1 MKKYIG
7 LYTGESSKEILT
19 KSPVGLGGSPDVYI
33 IDLIYDDGCLDIK
46 ETLDRTGIRC
56 KIVAGEGSNFD
67 QVSNLVS
74 RICIE
79 LRIEEMNTRISQG
92 EFFFEIG
99 NLDNILSGAM
109 FLSAFRNGGEVICYT
124 EKKVEHLS
132 KIRPLPNVDRRGY
145 TALAILDTLF
155 VNDELDYVA
164 IRNKI
169 YESEIAGMDDDERT
183 EFFKKHHN
191 TYKVLQSMII
201 DEWVELNKI
210 TKTYRITPEG
220 NTARVMFELRDLK
233 RSMKPERK
241 SRKKESN
248 PDA

>member
-1 MKKYIG
+1 MNRYIG
-7 LYTGESSKEILT
+7 LYVGESSKDILT

-33 IDLIYDDGCLDIK
+33 VDLIYDDGCLDLNK
-46 ETLDRTGIRC
+46 ALDRPGLKC

-79 LRIEEMNTRISQG
+79 LRIEEMNTGTSQG

-124 EKKVEHLS
+124 ENKVEHLS

-145 TALAILDTLF
+145 TARAILDTLF

-183 EFFKKHHN
+183 EFFNRHHN
-191 TYKVLQSMII
+191 TYKALQNMIE
-201 DEWVELNKI
+201 DKWVELNKN

-220 NTARVMFELRDLK
+220 NTARVMFELRDLEQAI
-233 RSMKPERK
+233 KPEK
-241 SRKKESN
+241 KNRKKESN
-248 PDA
+248 PDD